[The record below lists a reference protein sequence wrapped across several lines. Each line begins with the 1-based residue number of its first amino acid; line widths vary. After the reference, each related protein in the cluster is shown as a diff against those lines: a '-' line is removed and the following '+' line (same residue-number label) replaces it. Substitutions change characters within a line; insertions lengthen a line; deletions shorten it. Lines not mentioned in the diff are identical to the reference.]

1 MAERRVAAGISL
13 SEDRYGAY
21 AVKINI
27 CRPGTV
33 AGTCTLTDAVVPV
46 GGVSLAALNRHH
58 ANRRR
63 SDPAMTTYPVEFHR
77 RSERQWARRAQ
88 ALRSSELRSSEFMPS
103 PPSVRAYG
111 SQPAS
116 ERPDFSMS
124 LLFNRSTFAA
134 AKSAEK
140 CST

>member
-46 GGVSLAALNRHH
+46 GGSEPC
-58 ANRRR
+58 R
-63 SDPAMTTYPVEFHR
+63 SK
-77 RSERQWARRAQ
+77 Q
-88 ALRSSELRSSEFMPS
+88 APRKPE
-103 PPSVRAYG
+103 
-111 SQPAS
+111 
-116 ERPDFSMS
+116 
-124 LLFNRSTFAA
+124 
-134 AKSAEK
+134 AK
-140 CST
+140 